1 MWLRRWVKDLSKGR
15 NVAQITALKCVLV
28 VTLIAGAITTIF
40 VAYSRLTMSE
50 HEAFINQFDVVADVI
65 LLDLGYIFDG
75 ADLAINSVAMIYGD
89 IHPRVEQWPNAAW
102 SGFTAS
108 SSMLAEATSLDA
120 ILIMPVVT
128 AETAASYSEHIT
140 SFYSADAN
148 RQKDLY
154 FSPAFPNGEI
164 WRLDYSSSPPMP
176 VAAYGDHD
184 ASLGN
189 NTFTT
194 PLAQYLIS
202 EQVIPHSA
210 NFDVHSDPLFSLN
223 IDSVIECVRR
233 NASNYAYT
241 SGSCSAMTLS
251 YPVYAHDVDVSE
263 QVVTDMAVV
272 IAHPIIP
279 VNNQSNLVGFVAGN
293 MGWRNLL
300 QLVVPADYHNV
311 DLVVSTPTGVF
322 TYCMHHGDVY
332 FMGTGDHHNWDYDG
346 HGKQSATLQGQLTVY
361 PTKDFEASYMTTRP
375 LESALVLA
383 GTFLFCTLLFMFY
396 DRLTQRE
403 FDRNHAVL
411 DMKRRFVR
419 FISHEIRTPLNTVCL
434 GMKLLTVE
442 MTKFARAVRAN
453 PDNGTLASQ
462 VTTTVKNWMLLA
474 DEIVA
479 SSVTAVEVLNDL
491 LNYDKVEGGN
501 LKLEFSYVD
510 VGSVAQRVIM
520 AMHVQAQQKDISLTV
535 QDERSPNSPTYSS
548 GASQLADFRV
558 TVGDT
563 YRLGQVLR
571 NLVSNA
577 LKFTPACGKV
587 LVTSKLAIRM

>member
-1 MWLRRWVKDLSKGR
+1 LRRWVKDLAKGR
-15 NVAQITALKCVLV
+15 KVAQITALKCVVV
-28 VTLIAGAITTIF
+28 VTLIAGAIITIF
-40 VAYSRLTMSE
+40 VAYSRLTISE
-50 HEAFINQFDVVADVI
+50 HDAFINQFDVVADVI

-75 ADLAINSVAMIYGD
+75 ANLAVNNVAMIYGD
-89 IHPRVEQWPNAAW
+89 IYPRAEQWPNAAW

-108 SSMLAEATSLDA
+108 SGILAEATSLDA
-120 ILIMPVVT
+120 ILMMPVVK
-128 AETAASYSEHIT
+128 AETAASYSEYIT
-140 SFYSADAN
+140 SFYSADAS

-154 FSPAFPNGEI
+154 FSPAFPNGDI
-164 WRLDYSSSPPMP
+164 WRLDYSSSPPNP
-176 VAAYGDHD
+176 VAVYGDNYT
-184 ASLGN
+184 SLGN

-194 PLAQYLIS
+194 PLAQYLIT
-202 EQVIPHSA
+202 EKVIPHSA
-210 NFDVHSDPLFSLN
+210 NYDVYTVSSFSVN
-223 IDSVIECVRR
+223 IDNVIECARR
-233 NASNYAYT
+233 NVSNYAFN
-241 SGSCSAMTLS
+241 SRSCSSMELS
-251 YPVYAHDVDVSE
+251 HPVYVRDVDVSE

-272 IAHPIIP
+272 LAHPIIP
-279 VNNQSNLVGFVAGN
+279 AQNQSHLVGFVGGN
-293 MGWRNLL
+293 VGWRKLL
-300 QLVVPADYHNV
+300 QLVVPPDYHNV
-311 DLVVSTPTGVF
+311 DVVVSTPTAVF
-322 TYCMHHGDVY
+322 TYRMRRGDVQ
-332 FMGTGDHHNWDYDG
+332 FLGSGDHHDRDYDDRG
-346 HGKQSATLQGQLTVY
+346 VQSTILQGQLTVY
-361 PTKDFEASYMTTRP
+361 PTKGFEASYMTTRP

-383 GTFLFCTLLFMFY
+383 GTFLFCTLLFVFY

-453 PDNGTLASQ
+453 SDNGTLAGQ
-462 VTTTVKNWMLLA
+462 ATTTVKSWMRLA

-535 QDERSPNSPTYSS
+535 QDERSPNSPTYNS
-548 GASQLADFRV
+548 GASQLADSRV

-587 LVTSKLAIRM
+587 LVTSKLVIRI

>member
-1 MWLRRWVKDLSKGR
+1 
-15 NVAQITALKCVLV
+15 
-28 VTLIAGAITTIF
+28 
-40 VAYSRLTMSE
+40 
-50 HEAFINQFDVVADVI
+50 
-65 LLDLGYIFDG
+65 
-75 ADLAINSVAMIYGD
+75 
-89 IHPRVEQWPNAAW
+89 
-102 SGFTAS
+102 
-108 SSMLAEATSLDA
+108 
-120 ILIMPVVT
+120 
-128 AETAASYSEHIT
+128 
-140 SFYSADAN
+140 
-148 RQKDLY
+148 
-154 FSPAFPNGEI
+154 
-164 WRLDYSSSPPMP
+164 
-176 VAAYGDHD
+176 
-184 ASLGN
+184 
-189 NTFTT
+189 
-194 PLAQYLIS
+194 
-202 EQVIPHSA
+202 
-210 NFDVHSDPLFSLN
+210 
-223 IDSVIECVRR
+223 
-233 NASNYAYT
+233 
-241 SGSCSAMTLS
+241 
-251 YPVYAHDVDVSE
+251 
-263 QVVTDMAVV
+263 
-272 IAHPIIP
+272 
-279 VNNQSNLVGFVAGN
+279 
-293 MGWRNLL
+293 
-300 QLVVPADYHNV
+300 
-311 DLVVSTPTGVF
+311 
-322 TYCMHHGDVY
+322 
-332 FMGTGDHHNWDYDG
+332 
-346 HGKQSATLQGQLTVY
+346 
-361 PTKDFEASYMTTRP
+361 
-375 LESALVLA
+375 
-383 GTFLFCTLLFMFY
+383 
-396 DRLTQRE
+396 
-403 FDRNHAVL
+403 
-411 DMKRRFVR
+411 MKRRFVR